1 MMDSNN
7 DIQNAKTSILLPPL
21 SFLKNAPFVMLS
33 SGIIEKNVLLTYPMS
48 LYTRNGNGKMNYLG
62 FLYTFLFTGKDG
74 EKTAF
79 ITYPLSFN
87 DSYKQEIYERLLKEV
102 EELRTAFKA
111 SKIVYEGFSDVS
123 GELFNPVGVTGFGN
137 ILNTDFLD
145 FIRTK
150 GFIQTH
156 ATTCY
161 EVEWIN
167 ECDDISAY
175 TLSDFHER
183 RQKYLE
189 LCRQS
194 PSFMQLFDL
203 ESVMAR
209 PPGSIERVFLRE
221 DWVLFTERGNEKGC
235 IKWFP
240 QSVFKEDMKREA
252 KIARLLFCDAS
263 PEFICA
269 SVKEAMNKIAS
280 LGFNRIQVGDIPK
293 GSLIE
298 CELEKKGKKV
308 CEIVYMTKK

>member
-1 MMDSNN
+1 MNSNN

-33 SGIIEKNVLLTYPMS
+33 SGIVEKNVLLTYPMS
-48 LYTRNGNGKMNYLG
+48 LYTRDGNGKMNYLG

-79 ITYPLSFN
+79 ITYPLCFN
-87 DSYKQEIYERLLKEV
+87 DLYNQEIYERLLKEV

-111 SKIVYEGFSDVS
+111 SKIVYEGFVNVS
-123 GELFNPVGVTGFGN
+123 GELYNPLGVTGFGN
-137 ILNTDFLD
+137 IPNADFLD
-145 FIRTK
+145 FVRTK
-150 GFIQTH
+150 GFEKTH
-156 ATTCY
+156 VTTCY
-161 EVEWIN
+161 DVDWPIN
-167 ECDDISAY
+167 ECDDISVYA
-175 TLSDFHER
+175 LSDFHER

-189 LCRQS
+189 LCLKS
-194 PSFMQLFDL
+194 PSFMQLFDF
-203 ESVMAR
+203 ESVMTR
-209 PPGSIERVFLRE
+209 PPGIIERAFLRK

-240 QSVFKEDMKREA
+240 QSVFKKDMKREA

-269 SVKEAMNKIAS
+269 SVQEAMNEIAS
-280 LGFNRIQVGDIPK
+280 HGFNRIQIGDIPK

-298 CELEKKGKKV
+298 CELEKKGEKV
-308 CEIVYMTKK
+308 CEIVYMTKQ